1 MFIARVNEGP
11 CRVTRRSA
19 ASAVSDMDGEVP
31 VNLKK
36 VLVLAAVALVLFL
49 LITRPEESAGAVQ
62 TVLGW
67 LRDGAESII
76 TFIRSLFGTA
86 APIS

>member
-1 MFIARVNEGP
+1 MFIARVNEGA

-36 VLVLAAVALVLFL
+36 VLVLAGVALVLFL
-49 LITRPEESAGAVQ
+49 LITRPEESASAVQ

-86 APIS
+86 TPVA

>member
-1 MFIARVNEGP
+1 VN
-11 CRVTRRSA
+11 V
-19 ASAVSDMDGEVP
+19 
-31 VNLKK
+31 KK
-36 VLVLAAVALVLFL
+36 VVTLAAVALVLFL

-67 LRDGAESII
+67 LREGAESII

-86 APIS
+86 TPIR

>member
-1 MFIARVNEGP
+1 
-11 CRVTRRSA
+11 
-19 ASAVSDMDGEVP
+19 MDGEVP

-49 LITRPEESAGAVQ
+49 LITRPEESASAVQ
-62 TVLGW
+62 QVLGW
-67 LRDGAESII
+67 LRQGAESII

-86 APIS
+86 TPIS

>member
-1 MFIARVNEGP
+1 
-11 CRVTRRSA
+11 
-19 ASAVSDMDGEVP
+19 MDGEVP

-67 LRDGAESII
+67 LREGAESII

-86 APIS
+86 TPAA

>member
-1 MFIARVNEGP
+1 
-11 CRVTRRSA
+11 
-19 ASAVSDMDGEVP
+19 MDGEVP

-49 LITRPEESAGAVQ
+49 LITQPNESAEAVR
-62 TVLGW
+62 TAVGW
-67 LRDGAESII
+67 LQSGAESII

-86 APIS
+86 TPIS

>member
-1 MFIARVNEGP
+1 M
-11 CRVTRRSA
+11 TRRFA

-36 VLVLAAVALVLFL
+36 VLVLAVVALVLFL
-49 LITRPEESAGAVQ
+49 LITRPEESASAVQ

-67 LRDGAESII
+67 LREGAESII
-76 TFIRSLFGTA
+76 TFVRSLFGTA
-86 APIS
+86 TPIA